1 MNHKLHNL
9 LMKNF
14 NFIIDLNQGME
25 WNRPTIRIITDKN
38 KLGEYFNVTIDNN
51 GVEYNIFQLIKS
63 PLSIDKYYN
72 TLNTEKIIN
81 RLINPNDEFTILYQ
95 TI

>member
-1 MNHKLHNL
+1 
-9 LMKNF
+9 MKNF

>member
-1 MNHKLHNL
+1 
-9 LMKNF
+9 MKNF

-51 GVEYNIFQLIKS
+51 GVEYSIFQLIKS